1 MAKLRLQGEWKIW
14 LSLGG
19 VFVLV
24 AIYLY
29 MVSRP
34 PMEGGEYLWR
44 VIKIQ
49 DARNLSLKGSGNVI
63 KFRLIGLQ
71 IPSSQD
77 QAARE
82 FVTKSLDDEWV
93 RIKTI
98 RELPDGVKEGFV
110 YLSGEDMIARMIRQG
125 LAKVDVDEKSIDV
138 RPYIELEQESK
149 REKRG
154 LWRQ

>member
-19 VFVLV
+19 IFVLV

-29 MVSRP
+29 LVSRP

-71 IPSSQD
+71 IPSSQE